1 MSFVDVGSKQGDTF
15 CVSIFHTGENTCDIS
30 LQNPLFSGDSSNW
43 AMGVESLMVP
53 LDGTRFLDKDH
64 PLLFSLRRIQHDEQL
79 DYEYTGFHQ
88 DEFQTEFDNVVPA
101 LQEWTEEATQLD
113 HTSTPCRE
121 LGDLFDQIVAWQT
134 RINDLINRVGLSRDD
149 VVVPGS
155 DSDDSDSEVDQSIFN
170 GRWDARNMA
179 GLPNSR
185 RQFKH
190 FKVRVTPSGLLRIS
204 GTKMFWANFYIKTT
218 SYCRALT
225 GLPEIVAMNSNT
237 GEIMKEIPVDE
248 YGNVDYNPDFSDPN
262 VADAYT
268 ELECGGTTSLWGAVD
283 TRLSISVATDLPTRR
298 SLTITDDRQCHDF
311 SVGSF
316 DLCNELKIQTEV
328 TNRLTSEFQIE
339 SEGRSGHVMLKKSG
353 PPNYWTLMAPSTNLR
368 HLRVRLM
375 MRERVWDK
383 ATDKWRIV
391 NRDLPVAP
399 HQVWHCNLLFARRTH

>member
-43 AMGVESLMVP
+43 AMGVEALMVP

-64 PLLFSLRRIQHDEQL
+64 PFLFTLRRIQHGKQDQFENF
-79 DYEYTGFHQ
+79 GFFN
-88 DEFQTEFDNVVPA
+88 DGFGTEFDDVGPE
-101 LQEWTEEATQLD
+101 LQEWTEEATQLK
-113 HTSTPCRE
+113 HTSSPCRE

-134 RINDLINRVGLSRDD
+134 RINDLINRVGLSRDN
-149 VVVPGS
+149 VVIEGE
-155 DSDDSDSEVDQSIFN
+155 DVDQSIFN
-170 GRWDARNMA
+170 GRWDARTMP
-179 GLPNSR
+179 GLANAR
-185 RQFKH
+185 KTFKH

-204 GTKMFWANFYIKTT
+204 GSKMFWSNFYIRTS

-225 GLPEIVAMNSNT
+225 GLPENVAMNSDT
-237 GEIMKEIPVDE
+237 LEVMTQIPVDE
-248 YGNVDYNPDFSDPN
+248 DGAVNYNPDFSDPDD
-262 VADAYT
+262 ADAYT

-298 SLTITDDRQCHDF
+298 SLTITDDRQCRDF

-375 MRERVWDK
+375 MRERVWNE
-383 ATDKWRIV
+383 ATDTWRIV

-399 HQVWHCNLLFARRTH
+399 HQTWHCNLLFARRTH